1 MHRYYIEI
9 RLKEGANALD
19 NYFDMLLIYG
29 ARSSSF
35 VEEKDSQKILKY
47 TKRAV
52 LESYESLSIKALES
66 MFPGLRVIHFEEESS
81 ERITTGL
88 EVPPRNAELIKRLG
102 LEGAV

>member
-29 ARSSSF
+29 SRSSF
-35 VEEKDSQKILKY
+35 VEKNDLRKNLR
-47 TKRAV
+47 RAV
-52 LESYESLSIKALES
+52 LESCESLSIKALES
-66 MFPGLRVIHFEEESS
+66 IFPGVRVTHFEEESS

-88 EVPPRNAELIKRLG
+88 EVPPRNSELIKRLG